1 MRKITIYQEGEVIEL
16 YDDDSSNIDSAIK
29 EATKMFYSNNIS
41 VLQANNTAFIV
52 RPSKLNSILIEEIDT
67 AEQESLLDDTVK
79 EIIQNKAKEESL
91 QKPIEKEIQED
102 IITDVE

>member
-1 MRKITIYQEGEVIEL
+1 MRKITVYQEGEVIEL
-16 YDDDSSNIDSAIK
+16 FDDDISNIDTAIK
-29 EATKMFYSNNIS
+29 EASKLFSSNNIS
-41 VLQANNTAFIV
+41 ILQANNTALIV

-79 EIIQNKAKEESL
+79 EIIENREKQENKVK
-91 QKPIEKEIQED
+91 QEKESQED